1 MVNLK
6 ISDIGARGDGIAI
19 HDGEPV
25 FVPFALPGDSVEAEI
40 IAEGKGKPRR
50 ARVTGHEK
58 SVTSHQP
65 PTCRHFEVC
74 GGCIAQ
80 HMRDDV
86 YAAWKRDRI
95 VGALAHRGIATDH
108 VDQIRLV
115 PSGTRRRAAL
125 SFSVQKNRT
134 TLGFHRLRGREI
146 VDIEACPVLLPEL
159 FQLVQTLRHALSEF
173 LPDGAEGQ
181 VKILKTDSGVDL
193 SIDTKI
199 ELDLRVREALAALS
213 NDLDLARVT
222 FADELV
228 SEQRKPCRTF
238 GGFTVELPPF
248 AFLQPTEEGE
258 EFLIETVIKGITDLN
273 MGKALVADLFS
284 GCGTFSVPVSS
295 SASVHAYDH
304 DALAAGALERS
315 ASRAGASM
323 TARLRDLFDD
333 PLTAKELD
341 RYDAVI
347 FDPPRAGAR
356 AQSTELAHADVSRIM
371 AVSCN
376 PGTFARDARTLIDGG
391 FELDWVK
398 PLDQFVWSSE
408 VELVA
413 SFTR

>member
-6 ISDIGARGDGIAI
+6 ISAIGARGDGIAI
-19 HDGEPV
+19 HEGDPV

-40 IAEGKGKPRR
+40 LAQGKNKPSR

-58 SVTSHQP
+58 SATAHQP
-65 PTCRHFEVC
+65 PPCRHFEVC

-80 HMRDDV
+80 HMREDV

-95 VGALAHRGIATDH
+95 VGALAHRGIATDQ

-115 PSGTRRRAAL
+115 SPGTRRRAAL
-125 SFSVQKNRT
+125 AFSVEKNRT
-134 TLGFHRLRGREI
+134 TLGFRRLRGREI

-159 FQLVQTLRHALSEF
+159 FQLVQTLRHNLPEF

-181 VKILKTDSGVDL
+181 VKILKTDSGIDL

-199 ELDLRVREALAALS
+199 GLDLKVREALAALS
-213 NDLDLARVT
+213 TDLDLARVT

-238 GGFTVELPPF
+238 GGIAVELPPF
-248 AFLQPTEEGE
+248 AFLQPTEAGE
-258 EFLIETVIKGITDLN
+258 EFLIEAVINGITDLK
-273 MGKALVADLFS
+273 MDKALVADLFS
-284 GCGTFSVPVSS
+284 GCGTFSGPVSGF
-295 SASVHAYDH
+295 ASVHAYDQ
-304 DALAAGALERS
+304 DALAVSALERS
-315 ASRAGASM
+315 ASRAGAAVTS
-323 TARLRDLFDD
+323 RLRDLFDD
-333 PLTAKELD
+333 PLTARDLD

-356 AQSTELAHADVSRIM
+356 AQSAELANADVGRIM

-376 PGTFARDARTLIDGG
+376 PGTFARDARILIDGG
-391 FELDWVK
+391 FTLDWVK
-398 PLDQFVWSSE
+398 PLDQFLWSSE